1 MFPIL
6 SISDI
11 TEIQAK
17 CLQPKLIRNPTLRDL
32 VALVDQINKNTSHPI
47 APSTLDRPIN
57 VAEFPVIITGTVT
70 NPETHQLDHAG
81 WLVQIYG
88 SIHGTPFKGAHIV
101 KLLANLNPCYPS
113 LLPIQIPIMVSSLS
127 SFRKYACN
135 IIDHLSFDRA
145 AFLYIPQTKD
155 IFRLWTMRCLI
166 DLPQT
171 TSIHTCLHHFIPK
184 APTYAMFTTTA
195 PSPPR
200 KRYRSETHDTQKYS
214 LERSL
219 LTCLNS
225 YYRQYTNLEEALQHL
240 ISDSM
245 ETFDSL
251 LLLQQSS
258 DQSKRLE
265 RLQHIWQQTQ
275 QQFYPSST
283 QTIPQEE
290 LYFIHEKDLL

>member
-6 SISDI
+6 SLSDLS
-11 TEIQAK
+11 EIQAK

-32 VALVDQINKNTSHPI
+32 VDLIEQINKDTTHPI

-57 VAEFPVIITGTVT
+57 VADFPVIITGTVD
-70 NPETHQLDHAG
+70 NPDTHQLDHAG
-81 WLVQIYG
+81 WLIQIFG

-113 LLPIQIPIMVSSLS
+113 ALPIQIPIMVSSLS

-135 IIDHLSFDRA
+135 IVDHLSFDRA

-166 DLPQT
+166 DLPKT
-171 TSIHTCLHHFIPK
+171 ESITTCLHHFIPK
-184 APTYAMFTTTA
+184 APTYAMFNHTA
-195 PSPPR
+195 PPPSR
-200 KRYRSETHDTQKYS
+200 KRGRSEIPAAQKYT

-225 YYRQYTNLEEALQHL
+225 YYRQYSNLEEALQHL

-265 RLQHIWQQTQ
+265 RLQFIWQQTQ
-275 QQFYPSST
+275 QQFYPTST

-290 LYFIHEKDLL
+290 VYFIQEKDLI